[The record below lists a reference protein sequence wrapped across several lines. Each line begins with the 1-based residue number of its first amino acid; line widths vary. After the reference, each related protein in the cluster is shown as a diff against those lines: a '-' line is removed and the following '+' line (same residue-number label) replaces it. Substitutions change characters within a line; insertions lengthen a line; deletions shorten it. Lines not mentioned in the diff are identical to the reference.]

1 MKFFLDNCNEKGLDT
16 TAMSSSLASSSLRR
30 GGAGS
35 GGSFRRKN
43 QEQGEDGEGGGG
55 GGRGGSKKGRGGGGG
70 GGEGGEGPVRKKCKH
85 FSRSHALQ
93 FPFSSLCNFEE
104 GKFGK
109 GVFFSRRVLPVVSGY
124 NHFIFASC
132 TMMCNKLIRRSSSVV
147 VVVVVFVL
155 CIPPSPLYYCT

>member
-1 MKFFLDNCNEKGLDT
+1 MKFFLDNRNEKGLDT

-43 QEQGEDGEGGGG
+43 QEQGEDVEGGGGG

-70 GGEGGEGPVRKKCKH
+70 GEGGEGPVRTICKH

-93 FPFSSLCNFEE
+93 FPFSSPRNFEE

-109 GVFFSRRVLPVVSGY
+109 GVFFLRRVLQS
-124 NHFIFASC
+124 FREI
-132 TMMCNKLIRRSSSVV
+132 T
-147 VVVVVFVL
+147 VL
-155 CIPPSPLYYCT
+155 FLLYIVQ

>member
-70 GGEGGEGPVRKKCKH
+70 GEGGEGPVRTICKH

-93 FPFSSLCNFEE
+93 FHFSSLCNFEE

-109 GVFFSRRVLPVVSGY
+109 GVFFSRRVLPIVSGD
-124 NHFIFASC
+124 NRFIFASC
-132 TMMCNKLIRRSSSVV
+132 TMMCNKLIR
-147 VVVVVFVL
+147 
-155 CIPPSPLYYCT
+155 